1 MTARLEKGIM
11 EQLTSNLAN
20 AKNMKPAELDQMMQ
34 RIAGVIENAA
44 GIKVKWELPSSTQ
57 KPTQQEQLDQLAT
70 LYLGV

>member
-34 RIAGVIENAA
+34 RIADVVENAA
-44 GIKVKWELPSSTQ
+44 GIKVTWKLPSSAH
-57 KPTQQEQLDQLAT
+57 KNTQQEQLDQLAA

>member
-20 AKNMKPAELDQMMQ
+20 AKNMKPAELNLMMQ
-34 RIAGVIENAA
+34 RIADVIENAA
-44 GIKVKWELPSSTQ
+44 GIRVTWELPSSAQ
-57 KPTQQEQLDQLAT
+57 KNTQQQQLDQLAA